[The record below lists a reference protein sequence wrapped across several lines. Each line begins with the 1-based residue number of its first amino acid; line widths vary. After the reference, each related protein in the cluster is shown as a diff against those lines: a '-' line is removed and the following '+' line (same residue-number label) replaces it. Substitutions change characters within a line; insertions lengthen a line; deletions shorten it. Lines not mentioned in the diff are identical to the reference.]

1 MRLHLATWASLA
13 HAAIALSAYDYNNPG
28 AAQQVRFWLNDES
41 ADPNDVVVTQMPFL
55 TGTGFATLPVTDC
68 FSDDK
73 SDELRYDIAILGA
86 PHDTT
91 TTGRPGAR
99 FGPPAIRLGSNQ
111 KTYGLSVYTK
121 RDAMHDWAT
130 IVDCGDAKMTWLDNR
145 VALRTLETAHRKIS
159 GRRAKSSDGTGAPRI
174 ITLGGDHTTTLAA
187 LRVTE
192 KHWGPVSVIHFDSHV
207 DTWDPKQLGG
217 GISEYASALNHGTFL
232 HFAHEENLILNSSIH
247 AGIRAQVTDAS
258 DMRHDKTCGFHIIT
272 ARDIDFIGVVG
283 IIDRIRQRVQNTRV
297 YLSVDID
304 VLDPAFAPGDAVG
317 GRPNEATGTPEAGGW
332 SSRELLTILAGL
344 DGLEVIGGDVVEVA
358 PPYDNNAATT
368 ALAAA
373 EIAFAILELMVST
386 PVKV

>member
-13 HAAIALSAYDYNNPG
+13 HGAIALSAYDYNNPG

-41 ADPNDVVVTQMPFL
+41 ADLNDVVVTQMPFL

-86 PHDTT
+86 PHDT
-91 TTGRPGAR
+91 
-99 FGPPAIRLGSNQ
+99 
-111 KTYGLSVYTK
+111 

-159 GRRAKSSDGTGAPRI
+159 GRRAKSSDGTSAPRI

-217 GISEYASALNHGTFL
+217 GISEYAALNHGTFL

-272 ARDIDFIGVVG
+272 ARDIDFIGVGG

-304 VLDPAFAPGDAVG
+304 VLDPAFAP
-317 GRPNEATGTPEAGGW
+317 
-332 SSRELLTILAGL
+332 
-344 DGLEVIGGDVVEVA
+344 EVIGGDVVEVA

>member
-1 MRLHLATWASLA
+1 MKPQLVALVALAQAVVG
-13 HAAIALSAYDYNNPG
+13 LSAYDYNNPG
-28 AAQQVRFWLNDES
+28 AQVRFWVNNDDEDIS
-41 ADPNDVVVTQMPFL
+41 DGVVTQMPFL
-55 TGTGFATLPVTDC
+55 TGAGFATLPITDC
-68 FSDDK
+68 FSDDT
-73 SDELRYDIAILGA
+73 SETSRYDIAILGA

-121 RDAMHDWAT
+121 RDAMKDWAT

-145 VALRTLETAHRKIS
+145 FALKTLEKAHKKVS
-159 GRRAKSSDGTGAPRI
+159 GRPAKSSNTSSVPRI

-187 LRVTE
+187 LRATE

-217 GISEYASALNHGTFL
+217 GISDYARALNHGTFL

-247 AGIRAQVTDAS
+247 AGIRAQVIDDS
-258 DMRHDKTCGFHIIT
+258 DMRHDKDCGFHVIT
-272 ARDIDFIGVVG
+272 ARDIDFIGVRG
-283 IIDRIRQRVQNTRV
+283 IIDRLRKRVEHTRV
-297 YLSVDID
+297 YISIDID
-304 VLDPAFAPGDAVG
+304 VLDPAFAP
-317 GRPNEATGTPEAGGW
+317 ATGTPEAGGW

-344 DGLEVIGGDVVEVA
+344 DGLEIIGGDVVEVA

-373 EIAFAILELMVST
+373 EVAFALLELMVST